1 MYVVWTTPFNSFPIR
16 FHNVY
21 YLIWIGIYYCNV
33 NNSRLV
39 KTIYFF
45 YPISSLGCFIF
56 STFNNTLSIWFL
68 LFSLQLV
75 PGQQHFAFVFFRSVP
90 IFFAA
95 RCPVDVIVFA
105 DQVKADW
112 SRFDGTRDVSFS
124 RPRRPQRYQYSKF
137 RSRDHDSVH
146 NQQWQQ
152 WVLIVVVVQ

>member
-105 DQVKADW
+105 DQVKSDW
-112 SRFDGTRDVSFS
+112 IISLRFDGTRDVRNGTNIPNS
-124 RPRRPQRYQYSKF
+124 
-137 RSRDHDSVH
+137 DHDSVH

-152 WVLIVVVVQ
+152 WVLIVVVQ